1 MMWSEKYR
9 PQNFMDLIGNEDARQ
24 LFAGWFEKWK
34 KGTKPLLLVGPP
46 GIGKT
51 TLANLAGRNF
61 GYDMISLNA
70 SDVRNKKNIQEI
82 LEPVLGNQTVLG
94 KPMIFVDEVD
104 GVHGRSD
111 YGGVEALINIL
122 KEPTIPIILAANNN
136 SSDKMKKIKKVVK
149 TISLHPL
156 PPRLLRLYLN
166 MVLEKENAQIN
177 PGKLIKL
184 IAESNGDIRSMLN
197 SAQALVT
204 GFEPSTERTFES
216 LDVEAGINA
225 FYKAQSIDEARAVL
239 YSMHIDPREKINA
252 FYSSIITSSISNLE
266 LEKFLRVI
274 SEADILYGR
283 IMKTQQWRMLRYLDS
298 TLLSLY
304 KKNTSIRYS
313 QFKLSWQ
320 VLNRLRWDGSK
331 FKSIASNLSKKLH
344 ISSSTFATFYLPY
357 ILFCMKNDSIELEFD
372 DSYIE
377 PVSYTHLTL
386 PTICSV

>member
-9 PQNFMDLIGNEDARQ
+9 PQRFTDLLGNEDSRKFF
-24 LFAGWFEKWK
+24 LGWFEKWK

-51 TLANLAGRNF
+51 TLANLAGKNF

-82 LEPVLGNQTVLG
+82 LQPVLGSQTVLG
-94 KPMIFVDEVD
+94 KPMIFIDEVD

-122 KEPTIPIILAANNN
+122 KEPTVPIILAANND

-149 TISLHPL
+149 TISLRPL

-166 MVLEKENAQIN
+166 MVLEKENANIN
-177 PGKLIKL
+177 PGRLFKLVS
-184 IAESNGDIRSMLN
+184 ESNGDIRSMLN

-216 LDVEAGINA
+216 LDVEEGINA

-239 YSMHIDPREKINA
+239 YSMRIDPREKISA
-252 FYSSIITSSISNLE
+252 FYSSIITSNISNSE
-266 LEKFLRVI
+266 MEKFLQVI
-274 SEADILYGR
+274 SEADMLYGR
-283 IMKTQQWRMLRYLDS
+283 IMKTQEWRLLRYLDS
-298 TLLSLY
+298 ILLGLY
-304 KKNTSIRYS
+304 KKDIAVRYS
-313 QFKLSWQ
+313 RYNLSWQ

-331 FKSIASNLSKKLH
+331 FKSISSNFSKQLH
-344 ISSSTFATFYLPY
+344 ISSSIFATFYLPY
-357 ILFCMKNDSIELEFD
+357 MLLCMKNNSIELDFGD
-372 DSYIE
+372 DYTELIE
-377 PVSYTHLTL
+377 KEIELL
-386 PTICSV
+386 